1 MATGFTSGMRNH
13 RVTIL
18 NKVQP
23 SERQFGEKTGYRR
36 DGSLWS
42 SYEFSKGTMALREG
56 ALDAYDSVMFRLNF
70 SGNVAKKITRE
81 SLIEMHGKIY
91 QIQSLNEDYHDNKII
106 IRATEMTTQV
116 NIMDYRKIVTSQE
129 HTVVTYDNNVVMA
142 LHEEV

>member
-1 MATGFTSGMRNH
+1 MSTGFTSGMRNH

-42 SYEFSKGTMALREG
+42 SYEFSKGTRALREG

-70 SGNVAKKITRE
+70 SGDVAKKITRE

-91 QIQSLNEDYHDNKII
+91 QVQSLNEDYHDNKII
-106 IRATEMTTQV
+106 IRATEMTTAVTIV
-116 NIMDYRKIVTSQE
+116 NP
-129 HTVVTYDNNVVMA
+129 
-142 LHEEV
+142 

>member
-1 MATGFTSGMRNH
+1 MSTGFTSGMRNH
-13 RVTIL
+13 RITIL
-18 NKVQP
+18 NKVAP
-23 SERQFGEKTGYRR
+23 AEKAFGEKTGYKRE
-36 DGSLWS
+36 GSLNS
-42 SYEFSKGTMALREG
+42 SYEFNKGTKALREG

-116 NIMDYRKIVTSQE
+116 NIVPEPYSSSDIEGGSTQS
-129 HTVVTYDNNVVMA
+129 
-142 LHEEV
+142 HEVG

>member
-1 MATGFTSGMRNH
+1 MQIGFEAGMRPY

-42 SYEFSKGTMALREG
+42 SYEFSKGTRALREG
-56 ALDAYDSVMFRLNF
+56 ALDAYDSVIFRMNF
-70 SGNVAKKITRE
+70 SANVTITRE
-81 SLIEMHGKIY
+81 SLIECEGKVY
-91 QIQSLNEDYHDNKII
+91 QVQSLNSDKRENKII

-116 NIMDYRKIVTSQE
+116 NIIDYRKIVTSQE
-129 HTVVTYDNNVVMA
+129 HTVVTGDNNVVMA

>member
-1 MATGFTSGMRNH
+1 MRNY

-42 SYEFSKGTMALREG
+42 SYEFSKGTRALREG
-56 ALDAYDSVMFRLNF
+56 ALDAYDSVIFRMNF
-70 SGNVAKKITRE
+70 SANVTITRE
-81 SLIEMHGKIY
+81 SLIECDGKVY
-91 QIQSLNEDYHDNKII
+91 QVQSLNSDKRENNII

-116 NIMDYRKIVTSQE
+116 NIIPDPEPEPEPTPTPTPEPTPDPEPTPEPTENESE
-129 HTVVTYDNNVVMA
+129 
-142 LHEEV
+142 

>member
-1 MATGFTSGMRNH
+1 MRNH

-42 SYEFSKGTMALREG
+42 SYEFSKGTRALREG
-56 ALDAYDSVMFRLNF
+56 AYDSVIFRMNF
-70 SGNVAKKITRE
+70 SANVTITRE
-81 SLIEMHGKIY
+81 SLIECDGKVY
-91 QIQSLNEDYHDNKII
+91 QVQSLNSDKRENKII

-116 NIMDYRKIVTSQE
+116 NIIPEPYSDGRISGGSQSS
-129 HTVVTYDNNVVMA
+129 
-142 LHEEV
+142 HEIGG

>member
-1 MATGFTSGMRNH
+1 MSTGFTSGMRNH

-42 SYEFSKGTMALREG
+42 SYEFSKGTRALREG
-56 ALDAYDSVMFRLNF
+56 ALDAYDSVIFRMNF
-70 SGNVAKKITRE
+70 SANVTITRE
-81 SLIEMHGKIY
+81 PLIECEGKVY
-91 QIQSLNEDYHDNKII
+91 QVQSLNSDKRENKII

-116 NIMDYRKIVTSQE
+116 NIIPEPYSDGRISGGSQSS
-129 HTVVTYDNNVVMA
+129 
-142 LHEEV
+142 HEIGG

>member
-1 MATGFTSGMRNH
+1 MSTGFTSGMRNH

-42 SYEFSKGTMALREG
+42 SYEFSKGTRALREG
-56 ALDAYDSVMFRLNF
+56 ALDAYDSVIFRMNF
-70 SGNVAKKITRE
+70 SANVTITRE
-81 SLIEMHGKIY
+81 SLIECDGKVY
-91 QIQSLNEDYHDNKII
+91 QVQSLNSDRRESKII

-116 NIMDYRKIVTSQE
+116 NIIPEPYSDGRISGSSQSS
-129 HTVVTYDNNVVMA
+129 
-142 LHEEV
+142 HEIGG

>member
-1 MATGFTSGMRNH
+1 MRNH

-36 DGSLWS
+36 EGSLWS
-42 SYEFSKGTMALREG
+42 SYECSKGTRALRAG
-56 ALDAYDSVMFRLNF
+56 ALDAYDSVIFRMNF
-70 SGNVAKKITRE
+70 SANVTITRE
-81 SLIEMHGKIY
+81 SLIECEGKVY
-91 QIQSLNEDYHDNKII
+91 QVQSLNSDKRENKII

-116 NIMDYRKIVTSQE
+116 NIMDYRKIVTAEE
-129 HTVVTYDNNVVMA
+129 HIVVTNSDHIVMA

>member
-1 MATGFTSGMRNH
+1 MSTGFTSGMRNH

-42 SYEFSKGTMALREG
+42 SYEFSKGTRALREG
-56 ALDAYDSVMFRLNF
+56 ALDAYDSVIFRMNF
-70 SGNVAKKITRE
+70 SANVTITRE
-81 SLIEMHGKIY
+81 SLIECEGKVY
-91 QIQSLNEDYHDNKII
+91 QVQSLNSDKRENKII

-116 NIMDYRKIVTSQE
+116 NIVEPYSTSE
-129 HTVVTYDNNVVMA
+129 IGPTTEGDI
-142 LHEEV
+142 

>member
-1 MATGFTSGMRNH
+1 MSTGFTSGMRNH
-13 RVTIL
+13 RITIL

-36 DGSLWS
+36 EGSLNS
-42 SYEFSKGTMALREG
+42 SYEFNKGTKALREG

-116 NIMDYRKIVTSQE
+116 NIVPEPYSSSSIEGGSTQS
-129 HTVVTYDNNVVMA
+129 
-142 LHEEV
+142 HEVGQ